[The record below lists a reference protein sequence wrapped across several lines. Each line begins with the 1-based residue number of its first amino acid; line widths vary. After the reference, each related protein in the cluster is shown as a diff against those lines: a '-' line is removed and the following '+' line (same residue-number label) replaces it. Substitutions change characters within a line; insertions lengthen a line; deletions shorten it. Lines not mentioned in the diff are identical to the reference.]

1 MKKIILFTCIMF
13 LGINCYS
20 QKEEGNVWREAAKY
34 LYDEGFDRDDLRNTI
49 EIVREMSKEFFEKG
63 KFSKKNDK
71 KLKKSFSQ
79 EQIDKLKTLS
89 KKMAKLVDFNQNE
102 EDINSRPSNQ
112 NFSRGNGGQFNRGGN
127 ISRAEMLSR
136 IRNRTGSSAGA
147 GNFSRGNR
155 AQSQQNSPTMNPVF
169 ERLIMFL
176 REEGITRENMRPVME
191 AIRGIGQEYRESDYK
206 ENYEPSEKF
215 IKRLYD
221 SGLSEESINIVIQI
235 VKAISLTRE

>member
-1 MKKIILFTCIMF
+1 MF
-13 LGINCYS
+13 LSINCYS

-49 EIVREMSKEFFEKG
+49 ELVREMSKEFFEKE

-89 KKMAKLVDFNQNE
+89 KKMAKLVDFSQKE
-102 EDINSRPSNQ
+102 EEINPRPN
-112 NFSRGNGGQFNRGGN
+112 N
-127 ISRAEMLSR
+127 
-136 IRNRTGSSAGA
+136 

-155 AQSQQNSPTMNPVF
+155 VGPPNGARNFSRGNRNSSQQNSPTMNPVF

-191 AIRGIGQEYRESDYK
+191 AIRGIGQEYRESDDK

-235 VKAISLTRE
+235 VKAISLNRK

>member
-13 LGINCYS
+13 LSIDCYS

-49 EIVREMSKEFFEKG
+49 ELVREMSKEFFEKE

-89 KKMAKLVDFNQNE
+89 KKMAKLVDFSQKEEEVNPKPNNE
-102 EDINSRPSNQ
+102 
-112 NFSRGNGGQFNRGGN
+112 
-127 ISRAEMLSR
+127 
-136 IRNRTGSSAGA
+136 
-147 GNFSRGNR
+147 NFSRGNR
-155 AQSQQNSPTMNPVF
+155 VGPPNGARNFSRGNRNSSQQNSPTMNPVF

-176 REEGITRENMRPVME
+176 REEGITKENMIPVME
-191 AIRGIGQEYRESDYK
+191 AIRGIGQEYRESDDK

-235 VKAISLTRE
+235 VKAISLNRK

>member
-13 LGINCYS
+13 LSINCYS

-34 LYDEGFDRDDLRNTI
+34 LYDEGFDRNELRKTI

-79 EQIDKLKTLS
+79 EQIDKLKTIS
-89 KKMAKLVDFNQNE
+89 K
-102 EDINSRPSNQ
+102 
-112 NFSRGNGGQFNRGGN
+112 
-127 ISRAEMLSR
+127 
-136 IRNRTGSSAGA
+136 SAGA

-191 AIRGIGQEYRESDYK
+191 AIRGIGQEYRESDDK
-206 ENYEPSEKF
+206 ENYEPNEKF

>member
-13 LGINCYS
+13 LSIDCYS

-49 EIVREMSKEFFEKG
+49 ELVREMSKEFFEKE

-89 KKMAKLVDFNQNE
+89 KKMAKLVDFSQKEEEVNPRPNNE
-102 EDINSRPSNQ
+102 
-112 NFSRGNGGQFNRGGN
+112 
-127 ISRAEMLSR
+127 
-136 IRNRTGSSAGA
+136 
-147 GNFSRGNR
+147 NFSRGNR
-155 AQSQQNSPTMNPVF
+155 VGPPNGARNFSRGNRNSSQQNSPTMNPVF
-169 ERLIMFL
+169 ERLIMFI

-191 AIRGIGQEYRESDYK
+191 AIRGIGQEYRESDDK

-235 VKAISLTRE
+235 VKAISLNRK

>member
-13 LGINCYS
+13 LGIDCYS

-34 LYDEGFDRDDLRNTI
+34 LFDEGFDRDDLRNTI
-49 EIVREMSKEFFEKG
+49 ELVREMSKEFFEKG

-89 KKMAKLVDFNQNE
+89 KKMAKLVDYNKKE
-102 EDINSRPSNQ
+102 EDVNSRPNNG
-112 NFSRGNGGQFNRGGN
+112 NFSRGN
-127 ISRAEMLSR
+127 RAGPP
-136 IRNRTGSSAGA
+136 NGA

-155 AQSQQNSPTMNPVF
+155 NSSQQNSPTMNPVF

-191 AIRGIGQEYRESDYK
+191 AIRGIGQEFRESNNKD
-206 ENYEPSEKF
+206 NYEPSEKF
-215 IKRLYD
+215 IKKLYD
-221 SGLSEESINIVIQI
+221 SGLNEESINIVIQI

>member
-13 LGINCYS
+13 LGIDCYS

-34 LYDEGFDRDDLRNTI
+34 LFDEGFDRDDLRNTI
-49 EIVREMSKEFFEKG
+49 ELVREMSKEFFEKG

-89 KKMAKLVDFNQNE
+89 KKMAKLVDYNKKE
-102 EDINSRPSNQ
+102 EDVNSRPNNG
-112 NFSRGNGGQFNRGGN
+112 NFSRGN
-127 ISRAEMLSR
+127 RAGPP
-136 IRNRTGSSAGA
+136 NGA

-155 AQSQQNSPTMNPVF
+155 NSSQQNSPTMNPVF
-169 ERLIMFL
+169 ERLMMFL
-176 REEGITRENMRPVME
+176 REEGITRENIRPVME
-191 AIRGIGQEYRESDYK
+191 AIRGIGQEYRESDDK
-206 ENYEPSEKF
+206 ENYEPNEKF

-221 SGLSEESINIVIQI
+221 SI
-235 VKAISLTRE
+235 

>member
-1 MKKIILFTCIMF
+1 MF
-13 LGINCYS
+13 LSIDCYS

-49 EIVREMSKEFFEKG
+49 ELVREMSKEFFEKE

-89 KKMAKLVDFNQNE
+89 KKMAKLVDFSQKE
-102 EDINSRPSNQ
+102 EEINPRPN
-112 NFSRGNGGQFNRGGN
+112 N
-127 ISRAEMLSR
+127 
-136 IRNRTGSSAGA
+136 

-155 AQSQQNSPTMNPVF
+155 VGPPNGARNFSRGNRNSSQQNSPTMNPVF

-191 AIRGIGQEYRESDYK
+191 AIRGIGQEYRESDDK

-235 VKAISLTRE
+235 VKAISLNRK

>member
-1 MKKIILFTCIMF
+1 MF
-13 LGINCYS
+13 LGIDCYS

-34 LYDEGFDRDDLRNTI
+34 LFDEGFDRNDLRNTI

-89 KKMAKLVDFNQNE
+89 KKMAKLVDYNKKE
-102 EDINSRPSNQ
+102 EDVNSRPNNG
-112 NFSRGNGGQFNRGGN
+112 NFSRGN
-127 ISRAEMLSR
+127 RAGPP
-136 IRNRTGSSAGA
+136 NGA

-155 AQSQQNSPTMNPVF
+155 NSSQQNSPTMNPVF
-169 ERLIMFL
+169 ERLMMFL
-176 REEGITRENMRPVME
+176 REEGITRENIRPVME
-191 AIRGIGQEYRESDYK
+191 AIRGIGQEYRESDDK
-206 ENYEPSEKF
+206 ENYEPNEKF

>member
-1 MKKIILFTCIMF
+1 MF
-13 LGINCYS
+13 LSINCYS

-89 KKMAKLVDFNQNE
+89 KKMAKLVDFNQKE
-102 EDINSRPSNQ
+102 ENINSRPSNQ
-112 NFSRGNGGQFNRGGN
+112 NFSRGTGGQFNRGGN

-155 AQSQQNSPTMNPVF
+155 NRDSFSIQSSLDYNIEDLETFFVVKRSQKKINQNN
-169 ERLIMFL
+169 
-176 REEGITRENMRPVME
+176 
-191 AIRGIGQEYRESDYK
+191 
-206 ENYEPSEKF
+206 
-215 IKRLYD
+215 YD
-221 SGLSEESINIVIQI
+221 SATLAHLRLNFLFKKDPSLETFIQYSKNPFRKFNKRDGFQFI
-235 VKAISLTRE
+235 FVKNDNAS

>member
-13 LGINCYS
+13 LGIDCYS

-89 KKMAKLVDFNQNE
+89 KKMAKLVDYNKKE
-102 EDINSRPSNQ
+102 EDVNSRPNNG
-112 NFSRGNGGQFNRGGN
+112 NFSRGNRVGPPN
-127 ISRAEMLSR
+127 
-136 IRNRTGSSAGA
+136 GA

-155 AQSQQNSPTMNPVF
+155 NSSQQNSPTMNPVF
-169 ERLIMFL
+169 ERLMMFL
-176 REEGITRENMRPVME
+176 REEGITRENIRPVME
-191 AIRGIGQEYRESDYK
+191 AIRGIGQEYRESDDK
-206 ENYEPSEKF
+206 ENYEPNEKF

>member
-13 LGINCYS
+13 LGIDCYS
-20 QKEEGNVWREAAKY
+20 QKAEGNVWREAAKY
-34 LYDEGFDRDDLRNTI
+34 LFDEGFDSNDLRNTI

-89 KKMAKLVDFNQNE
+89 KKMAKLVDYNKKE
-102 EDINSRPSNQ
+102 EDVNSRPNNG
-112 NFSRGNGGQFNRGGN
+112 NFSRGN
-127 ISRAEMLSR
+127 RAGPP
-136 IRNRTGSSAGA
+136 NGA

-155 AQSQQNSPTMNPVF
+155 NSSQQNSPTMNPVF
-169 ERLIMFL
+169 ERLMMFL
-176 REEGITRENMRPVME
+176 REEGITRENIRPVME
-191 AIRGIGQEYRESDYK
+191 AIRGIGQEYRESDDK
-206 ENYEPSEKF
+206 ENYEPNEKF

>member
-13 LGINCYS
+13 LGIDCYS
-20 QKEEGNVWREAAKY
+20 QKAEGNVWREAAKY
-34 LYDEGFDRDDLRNTI
+34 LFDEGFDSNDLRNTI

-89 KKMAKLVDFNQNE
+89 KKMAKLVDYNKKE
-102 EDINSRPSNQ
+102 EDVNSRQNNG
-112 NFSRGNGGQFNRGGN
+112 NFSRGN
-127 ISRAEMLSR
+127 RAGPP
-136 IRNRTGSSAGA
+136 NGA

-155 AQSQQNSPTMNPVF
+155 AGPPNGAGNFSRGNRNSSQQNSPTMNPVF
-169 ERLIMFL
+169 ERLMMFL
-176 REEGITRENMRPVME
+176 REEGITRENIRPVME
-191 AIRGIGQEYRESDYK
+191 AIRGIGQEYRESDDK
-206 ENYEPSEKF
+206 ENYEPNEKF
-215 IKRLYD
+215 IKKLYD

>member
-13 LGINCYS
+13 LSIDCYS

-49 EIVREMSKEFFEKG
+49 ELVREMSKEFFEKE

-89 KKMAKLVDFNQNE
+89 KKMAKLVDFSQKEEEVNPKPNNE
-102 EDINSRPSNQ
+102 
-112 NFSRGNGGQFNRGGN
+112 
-127 ISRAEMLSR
+127 
-136 IRNRTGSSAGA
+136 
-147 GNFSRGNR
+147 NFSRGNR
-155 AQSQQNSPTMNPVF
+155 VGPPNGARNFSRGNRNSSQQNSPTMNPVF
-169 ERLIMFL
+169 ERLIMFI

-191 AIRGIGQEYRESDYK
+191 AIRGIGQEYRESDDK

-235 VKAISLTRE
+235 VKAISLNRK

>member
-13 LGINCYS
+13 LSIDCYS
-20 QKEEGNVWREAAKY
+20 QKEEGNIWREAAKY

-49 EIVREMSKEFFEKG
+49 ELVREMSKEFFEKE

-89 KKMAKLVDFNQNE
+89 KKMAKLVDFSQKEEEINPRPNNE
-102 EDINSRPSNQ
+102 
-112 NFSRGNGGQFNRGGN
+112 
-127 ISRAEMLSR
+127 
-136 IRNRTGSSAGA
+136 
-147 GNFSRGNR
+147 NFSRGNR
-155 AQSQQNSPTMNPVF
+155 VGPPSGARNFSRGNRNSSQQNSPTMNPVF
-169 ERLIMFL
+169 ERLIMFI

-191 AIRGIGQEYRESDYK
+191 AIRGIGQEYRESDDK

-221 SGLSEESINIVIQI
+221 SDLSEESINIVIQI
-235 VKAISLTRE
+235 VKAISLNRK

>member
-1 MKKIILFTCIMF
+1 MF
-13 LGINCYS
+13 LSIDCYS

-49 EIVREMSKEFFEKG
+49 ELVREMSKEFFEKE

-89 KKMAKLVDFNQNE
+89 KKMAKLVDFSQKEEEVNPRPNNE
-102 EDINSRPSNQ
+102 
-112 NFSRGNGGQFNRGGN
+112 
-127 ISRAEMLSR
+127 
-136 IRNRTGSSAGA
+136 
-147 GNFSRGNR
+147 NFSRGNR
-155 AQSQQNSPTMNPVF
+155 VGPPNGARNFSRGNRNSSQQNSPTMNPVF
-169 ERLIMFL
+169 ERLIMFI

-191 AIRGIGQEYRESDYK
+191 AIRGIGQEYRESDDK

-221 SGLSEESINIVIQI
+221 SDLSEESINIVIQI
-235 VKAISLTRE
+235 VKAISLNRK

>member
-13 LGINCYS
+13 LSIDCYS

-49 EIVREMSKEFFEKG
+49 ELVREMSKEFFEKE

-89 KKMAKLVDFNQNE
+89 KKMAKLVDFSQKE
-102 EDINSRPSNQ
+102 EEINPRPN
-112 NFSRGNGGQFNRGGN
+112 N
-127 ISRAEMLSR
+127 
-136 IRNRTGSSAGA
+136 

-155 AQSQQNSPTMNPVF
+155 VGPPNGARNFSRGNRNSSQQNSPTMNPVF

-191 AIRGIGQEYRESDYK
+191 AIRGIGQEYRESDDK

-235 VKAISLTRE
+235 VKAISLNRK

>member
-1 MKKIILFTCIMF
+1 MF

-49 EIVREMSKEFFEKG
+49 ELVREMSKEFFEKE

-89 KKMAKLVDFNQNE
+89 KKMAKLVDFSQKE
-102 EDINSRPSNQ
+102 EEINPRPN
-112 NFSRGNGGQFNRGGN
+112 N
-127 ISRAEMLSR
+127 
-136 IRNRTGSSAGA
+136 

-155 AQSQQNSPTMNPVF
+155 VGPPNGARNFSRGNRNSSQQNSPTMNPVF

-191 AIRGIGQEYRESDYK
+191 AIRGIGQEYRESDDK

-235 VKAISLTRE
+235 VKAISLNRK

>member
-1 MKKIILFTCIMF
+1 MF
-13 LGINCYS
+13 LSIDCYS

-49 EIVREMSKEFFEKG
+49 ELVREMSKEFFEKE

-89 KKMAKLVDFNQNE
+89 KKMAKLVDFSQKEEEINPRPNNE
-102 EDINSRPSNQ
+102 S
-112 NFSRGNGGQFNRGGN
+112 FSRGNRVGPP
-127 ISRAEMLSR
+127 S
-136 IRNRTGSSAGA
+136 GA
-147 GNFSRGNR
+147 RNFSRGNR
-155 AQSQQNSPTMNPVF
+155 NSSQQNSPTMNPVF
-169 ERLIMFL
+169 ERLIMFI

-191 AIRGIGQEYRESDYK
+191 AIRGIGQEYRESDDK

-235 VKAISLTRE
+235 VKAISLNRK

>member
-13 LGINCYS
+13 LSIDCYS

-49 EIVREMSKEFFEKG
+49 ELVREMSKEFFEKE

-89 KKMAKLVDFNQNE
+89 KKMAKLVDFSQKE
-102 EDINSRPSNQ
+102 EEINPRPN
-112 NFSRGNGGQFNRGGN
+112 N
-127 ISRAEMLSR
+127 
-136 IRNRTGSSAGA
+136 

-155 AQSQQNSPTMNPVF
+155 VGPPNGARNFSRGNRNSSQQNSPTMNPVF
-169 ERLIMFL
+169 ERLIMFI

-191 AIRGIGQEYRESDYK
+191 AIRGIGQEYRESDDK

-235 VKAISLTRE
+235 VKAISLNRK

>member
-13 LGINCYS
+13 LSINCYS

-49 EIVREMSKEFFEKG
+49 ELVREMSKEFFEKG

-89 KKMAKLVDFNQNE
+89 KKMAKLVDFSQKE
-102 EDINSRPSNQ
+102 EEINPRPN
-112 NFSRGNGGQFNRGGN
+112 N
-127 ISRAEMLSR
+127 
-136 IRNRTGSSAGA
+136 

-155 AQSQQNSPTMNPVF
+155 VGPPNGARNFSRGNRNSSQQNSPTMNPVF
-169 ERLIMFL
+169 ERLIMFI

-191 AIRGIGQEYRESDYK
+191 AIRGIGQEYRESDDK

-235 VKAISLTRE
+235 VKAISLNRK

>member
-13 LGINCYS
+13 LSINCYS

-89 KKMAKLVDFNQNE
+89 KKMAKLVDYNKKE
-102 EDINSRPSNQ
+102 EDVNSRPNNG
-112 NFSRGNGGQFNRGGN
+112 NFSRGN
-127 ISRAEMLSR
+127 RAGPP
-136 IRNRTGSSAGA
+136 NGA

-155 AQSQQNSPTMNPVF
+155 NSSQQNSPTMNPVF
-169 ERLIMFL
+169 ERLMMFL
-176 REEGITRENMRPVME
+176 REEGITRENIRPVME
-191 AIRGIGQEYRESDYK
+191 AIRGIGQEYRESDDK
-206 ENYEPSEKF
+206 ENYEPNEKF

>member
-13 LGINCYS
+13 LGIDCYS

-34 LYDEGFDRDDLRNTI
+34 LFDEGFDRDDLRNTI
-49 EIVREMSKEFFEKG
+49 ELVREMSKEFFEKG

-89 KKMAKLVDFNQNE
+89 KKMAKLVDYNKKE
-102 EDINSRPSNQ
+102 EDVNSRPNNG
-112 NFSRGNGGQFNRGGN
+112 NFSRGN
-127 ISRAEMLSR
+127 RAGPP
-136 IRNRTGSSAGA
+136 NGA

-155 AQSQQNSPTMNPVF
+155 AGPPNGAGNFSRGNRNSSQQNSPTMNPVF
-169 ERLIMFL
+169 ERLMMFL
-176 REEGITRENMRPVME
+176 REEGITRENIRPVME
-191 AIRGIGQEYRESDYK
+191 AIRGIGQEYRESDDK
-206 ENYEPSEKF
+206 ENYEPNEKF

>member
-1 MKKIILFTCIMF
+1 MKKIILFTCIML
-13 LGINCYS
+13 LGIDCYS
-20 QKEEGNVWREAAKY
+20 QKAEGNVWREAAKY
-34 LYDEGFDRDDLRNTI
+34 LFDEGFDSNDLRNTI

-89 KKMAKLVDFNQNE
+89 KKMAKLVDYNKKE
-102 EDINSRPSNQ
+102 EDVNSRPNNG
-112 NFSRGNGGQFNRGGN
+112 NFSRGN
-127 ISRAEMLSR
+127 RAGPP
-136 IRNRTGSSAGA
+136 NGA

-155 AQSQQNSPTMNPVF
+155 NSSQQNSPTMNPVF
-169 ERLIMFL
+169 ERLMMFL
-176 REEGITRENMRPVME
+176 REEGITRENIRPVME
-191 AIRGIGQEYRESDYK
+191 AIRGIGQEYRESDDK
-206 ENYEPSEKF
+206 ENYEPNEKF

>member
-1 MKKIILFTCIMF
+1 MF
-13 LGINCYS
+13 LSINCYS

-49 EIVREMSKEFFEKG
+49 ELVREMSKEFFEKE

-89 KKMAKLVDFNQNE
+89 KKMAKLVDFSQKE
-102 EDINSRPSNQ
+102 EEINPRPN
-112 NFSRGNGGQFNRGGN
+112 N
-127 ISRAEMLSR
+127 
-136 IRNRTGSSAGA
+136 

-155 AQSQQNSPTMNPVF
+155 VGPPNGARNFSRGNRNSSQQNSPTMNPVF

-191 AIRGIGQEYRESDYK
+191 AIRGIGQEYRESDDK

-221 SGLSEESINIVIQI
+221 YGLSEESINIVIQI
-235 VKAISLTRE
+235 VKAISLNRK

>member
-13 LGINCYS
+13 LSIDCYS

-49 EIVREMSKEFFEKG
+49 ELVREMSKEFFEKE

-89 KKMAKLVDFNQNE
+89 KKMAKLVDFSQKEEEVNPRPNNE
-102 EDINSRPSNQ
+102 
-112 NFSRGNGGQFNRGGN
+112 
-127 ISRAEMLSR
+127 
-136 IRNRTGSSAGA
+136 
-147 GNFSRGNR
+147 NFSRGNR
-155 AQSQQNSPTMNPVF
+155 VGPPNGARNFSRGNRNSSQQNSPTMNPVF
-169 ERLIMFL
+169 ERLIMFI

-191 AIRGIGQEYRESDYK
+191 AIRGIGQEYRESDDK

-221 SGLSEESINIVIQI
+221 SGLREESINIVIQI
-235 VKAISLTRE
+235 VKAISLNRK

>member
-1 MKKIILFTCIMF
+1 MF
-13 LGINCYS
+13 LSIDCYS

-49 EIVREMSKEFFEKG
+49 ELVREMSKEFFEKE

-89 KKMAKLVDFNQNE
+89 KKMAKLVDFSQKEEEVNPRPNNE
-102 EDINSRPSNQ
+102 
-112 NFSRGNGGQFNRGGN
+112 
-127 ISRAEMLSR
+127 
-136 IRNRTGSSAGA
+136 
-147 GNFSRGNR
+147 NFSRGNR
-155 AQSQQNSPTMNPVF
+155 VGPPNGARNFSRGNRNSSQQNSPTMNPVF
-169 ERLIMFL
+169 ERLIMFI

-191 AIRGIGQEYRESDYK
+191 AIRGIGQEYRESDDK

-221 SGLSEESINIVIQI
+221 SGLREESINIVIQI
-235 VKAISLTRE
+235 VKAISLNRK

>member
-1 MKKIILFTCIMF
+1 MKKIILFTCIIF
-13 LGINCYS
+13 LSIDCYS

-49 EIVREMSKEFFEKG
+49 ELVREMSKEFFEKE

-89 KKMAKLVDFNQNE
+89 KKMAKLVDFSQKE
-102 EDINSRPSNQ
+102 EEINPRPN
-112 NFSRGNGGQFNRGGN
+112 N
-127 ISRAEMLSR
+127 
-136 IRNRTGSSAGA
+136 

-155 AQSQQNSPTMNPVF
+155 VGPPNGARNFSRGNRNSSQQNSPTMNPVF

-191 AIRGIGQEYRESDYK
+191 AIRGIGQEYRESDDK

-221 SGLSEESINIVIQI
+221 YGLSEESINIVIQI
-235 VKAISLTRE
+235 VKAISLNRK

>member
-1 MKKIILFTCIMF
+1 MF

-89 KKMAKLVDFNQNE
+89 KKMAKLVDYNKKE
-102 EDINSRPSNQ
+102 EDVNSRPNNG
-112 NFSRGNGGQFNRGGN
+112 NFSRGN
-127 ISRAEMLSR
+127 RAGPP
-136 IRNRTGSSAGA
+136 NGA

-155 AQSQQNSPTMNPVF
+155 NSSQQNSPTMNPVF
-169 ERLIMFL
+169 ERLMMFL
-176 REEGITRENMRPVME
+176 REEGITRENIRPVME
-191 AIRGIGQEYRESDYK
+191 AIRGIGQEYRESDDK
-206 ENYEPSEKF
+206 ENYEPNEKF

>member
-13 LGINCYS
+13 LSIDCYS

-49 EIVREMSKEFFEKG
+49 ELVREMSKEFFEKE

-89 KKMAKLVDFNQNE
+89 KKMAKLVDFSQKEEEVNPRPNNE
-102 EDINSRPSNQ
+102 
-112 NFSRGNGGQFNRGGN
+112 
-127 ISRAEMLSR
+127 
-136 IRNRTGSSAGA
+136 
-147 GNFSRGNR
+147 NFSRGNR
-155 AQSQQNSPTMNPVF
+155 VGPPNGARNFSRGNRNSSQQNSPTMNPVF

-191 AIRGIGQEYRESDYK
+191 AIRGIGQEYRESDDK
-206 ENYEPSEKF
+206 ENYEPNEKF

-235 VKAISLTRE
+235 VKAISLNRK

>member
-13 LGINCYS
+13 LSINCYS

-49 EIVREMSKEFFEKG
+49 ELVREMSKEFFEKG

-89 KKMAKLVDFNQNE
+89 KKMAKLVDYNKKE
-102 EDINSRPSNQ
+102 EDVNSRPNNG
-112 NFSRGNGGQFNRGGN
+112 NFSRGN
-127 ISRAEMLSR
+127 RAGPP
-136 IRNRTGSSAGA
+136 NGA

-155 AQSQQNSPTMNPVF
+155 NSSQQNSPTMNPVF
-169 ERLIMFL
+169 ERLMMFL
-176 REEGITRENMRPVME
+176 REEGITRENIRPVME
-191 AIRGIGQEYRESDYK
+191 AIRGIGQEYRESDDK
-206 ENYEPSEKF
+206 ENYEPNEKF

>member
-1 MKKIILFTCIMF
+1 MF
-13 LGINCYS
+13 LSIDCYS

-49 EIVREMSKEFFEKG
+49 ELVREMSKEFFEKE

-89 KKMAKLVDFNQNE
+89 KKMAKLVDFSQKEEEVNPRPNNE
-102 EDINSRPSNQ
+102 
-112 NFSRGNGGQFNRGGN
+112 
-127 ISRAEMLSR
+127 
-136 IRNRTGSSAGA
+136 
-147 GNFSRGNR
+147 NFSRGNR
-155 AQSQQNSPTMNPVF
+155 VGPPNGARNFSRGNRNSSQQNSPTMNPVF

-191 AIRGIGQEYRESDYK
+191 AIRGIGQEYRESDDK

-235 VKAISLTRE
+235 VKAISLNRK

>member
-1 MKKIILFTCIMF
+1 MKKIILFTCIIF
-13 LGINCYS
+13 LSIDCYS

-49 EIVREMSKEFFEKG
+49 ELVREMSKEFFEKE

-89 KKMAKLVDFNQNE
+89 KKMAKLVDFSQKE
-102 EDINSRPSNQ
+102 EEINPRPN
-112 NFSRGNGGQFNRGGN
+112 N
-127 ISRAEMLSR
+127 
-136 IRNRTGSSAGA
+136 

-155 AQSQQNSPTMNPVF
+155 VGPPNGARNFSRGNRNSSQQNSPTMNPVF

-191 AIRGIGQEYRESDYK
+191 AIRGIGQEYRESDDK

-235 VKAISLTRE
+235 VKAISLNRK

>member
-13 LGINCYS
+13 LGIDCYS
-20 QKEEGNVWREAAKY
+20 QKAEGNVWREAAKY
-34 LYDEGFDRDDLRNTI
+34 LFDEGFDSNDLRNTI

-71 KLKKSFSQ
+71 KLKKSYSQ

-89 KKMAKLVDFNQNE
+89 KKMAKLVDYNKKE
-102 EDINSRPSNQ
+102 EDVNSRPNNG
-112 NFSRGNGGQFNRGGN
+112 NFSRGN
-127 ISRAEMLSR
+127 RAGPP
-136 IRNRTGSSAGA
+136 NGA

-155 AQSQQNSPTMNPVF
+155 NSSQQNSPTMNPVF
-169 ERLIMFL
+169 ERLMMFL
-176 REEGITRENMRPVME
+176 REEGITRENIRPVME
-191 AIRGIGQEYRESDYK
+191 AIRGIGQEYRESDDK
-206 ENYEPSEKF
+206 ENYEPNEKF

>member
-13 LGINCYS
+13 LSIDCYS

-49 EIVREMSKEFFEKG
+49 ELVREMSKEFFEKE

-89 KKMAKLVDFNQNE
+89 KKMAKLVDFSQKEEEINPRPNNE
-102 EDINSRPSNQ
+102 
-112 NFSRGNGGQFNRGGN
+112 
-127 ISRAEMLSR
+127 
-136 IRNRTGSSAGA
+136 
-147 GNFSRGNR
+147 NFSRGNR
-155 AQSQQNSPTMNPVF
+155 VGPPNGARNFSRGNRNSSQQNSPTMNPVF

-191 AIRGIGQEYRESDYK
+191 AIRGIGQEYRESDDK

-235 VKAISLTRE
+235 VKAISLNRK

>member
-1 MKKIILFTCIMF
+1 MKKIILFTCIIF
-13 LGINCYS
+13 LSIDCYS

-49 EIVREMSKEFFEKG
+49 EIVREMSKEFFEKE

-89 KKMAKLVDFNQNE
+89 KKMAKLVDFSQKE
-102 EDINSRPSNQ
+102 EEINPRPN
-112 NFSRGNGGQFNRGGN
+112 N
-127 ISRAEMLSR
+127 
-136 IRNRTGSSAGA
+136 

-155 AQSQQNSPTMNPVF
+155 VGPPNGARNFSRGNRNSSQQNSPTMNPVF

-191 AIRGIGQEYRESDYK
+191 AIRGIGQEYRESDDK

-235 VKAISLTRE
+235 VKAISLNRK

>member
-13 LGINCYS
+13 LGIDCYS
-20 QKEEGNVWREAAKY
+20 QKAEGNVWREAAKY
-34 LYDEGFDRDDLRNTI
+34 LFDEGFDSNDLRNTI
-49 EIVREMSKEFFEKG
+49 ELVREMSKEFFEKG

-89 KKMAKLVDFNQNE
+89 KKMAKLVDYNKKE
-102 EDINSRPSNQ
+102 EDVNSRPNNG
-112 NFSRGNGGQFNRGGN
+112 NFSRGN
-127 ISRAEMLSR
+127 RAGPP
-136 IRNRTGSSAGA
+136 NGA

-155 AQSQQNSPTMNPVF
+155 NSSQQNSPTMNPVF
-169 ERLIMFL
+169 ERLMMFL
-176 REEGITRENMRPVME
+176 REEGITRENIRPVME
-191 AIRGIGQEYRESDYK
+191 AIRGIGQEYRESDDK
-206 ENYEPSEKF
+206 ENYEPNEKF

>member
-1 MKKIILFTCIMF
+1 MF
-13 LGINCYS
+13 LSIDCYS

-49 EIVREMSKEFFEKG
+49 ELVREMSKEFFEKE

-89 KKMAKLVDFNQNE
+89 KKMAKLVDFSQKE
-102 EDINSRPSNQ
+102 EEINPRPN
-112 NFSRGNGGQFNRGGN
+112 N
-127 ISRAEMLSR
+127 
-136 IRNRTGSSAGA
+136 

-155 AQSQQNSPTMNPVF
+155 VGPPNGARNFSRGNRNSSQQNSPTMNPVF
-169 ERLIMFL
+169 ERLIMFI

-191 AIRGIGQEYRESDYK
+191 AIRGIGQEYRESDDK

-235 VKAISLTRE
+235 VKAISLNRK

>member
-13 LGINCYS
+13 LGIDCYS

-34 LYDEGFDRDDLRNTI
+34 LFDEGFDRDDLRNTI
-49 EIVREMSKEFFEKG
+49 ELVREMSKEFFEKG

-89 KKMAKLVDFNQNE
+89 KKMAKLVDYNKKE
-102 EDINSRPSNQ
+102 EDVNSRPNNG
-112 NFSRGNGGQFNRGGN
+112 NFSRGN
-127 ISRAEMLSR
+127 RAGPP
-136 IRNRTGSSAGA
+136 NGA

-155 AQSQQNSPTMNPVF
+155 NSSQQNSPTMNPVF
-169 ERLIMFL
+169 ERLMMFL
-176 REEGITRENMRPVME
+176 REEGITRENIRPVME
-191 AIRGIGQEYRESDYK
+191 AIRGIGQEYRESDDK
-206 ENYEPSEKF
+206 ENYEPNEKF